1 MGGLHV
7 HFDAV
12 GGVAGDMIVAALL
25 DARPD
30 LRDRVW
36 ADLAAVLPPEAGAPR
51 LLNGAAAGL
60 RAVRFVLGG
69 KPPKHDETAPDQLG
83 PTRRLSREHDKAAI
97 EGHSGPRRSRHAGSA
112 GDYRDMCARIT
123 GARLAKGAA
132 ERALAILSLVAG
144 VEAELHGVPIEEV
157 HFHEIADWD
166 SLADV
171 VAIGSIAAAL
181 EHATYSVSDL
191 PRGGGLVKTRHGL
204 LPVPAPATVAL
215 LKGFVWR
222 DDRIPGERV
231 TPTGA
236 AALAHLVGP
245 SQAAVPRGRLMAV
258 GVGAGVREIE
268 RLPNVLRVLVLDR
281 QSSLDASPR
290 EVAVIS
296 FDVDDMTGEE
306 IAVSAERLRAA
317 PGALDLTVGMRLG
330 KKGRPVHDFRLLART
345 DAVEGVVARC
355 LTETSTL
362 GLRWRVER
370 REVLPRDEG
379 VAPTPAGDVRVKRA
393 IRPDGETSSKAED
406 DDVRGDNF
414 IARRRLRRLVESRS
428 NQTEPHSR

>member
-1 MGGLHV
+1 MARLHV

-36 ADLAAVLPPEAGAPR
+36 ADLGAVLPPEAGAPR
-51 LLNGAAAGL
+51 LLNGVAAGL
-60 RAVRFVLGG
+60 RAVRFQLDGEPL
-69 KPPKHDETAPDQLG
+69 KSDEIASDQLALI
-83 PTRRLSREHDKAAI
+83 PTLSCEREKAA
-97 EGHSGPRRSRHAGSA
+97 GDNHPGPRTGSRAGGA
-112 GDYRDMCARIT
+112 CDYRDMCARIAR
-123 GARLAKGAA
+123 ARLAEGTP
-132 ERALAILSLVAG
+132 ERALAILALIAG
-144 VEAELHGVPIEEV
+144 VEAELHGVPIGEV

-181 EHATYSVSDL
+181 KDATYSVSDL

-222 DDRIPGERV
+222 DDGVAGERV

-236 AALAHLVGP
+236 AALAHLVDP
-245 SQAAVPRGRLMAV
+245 SPAAFPRGRLMAV
-258 GVGAGVREIE
+258 GVGAGMREIE
-268 RLPNVLRVLVLDR
+268 GLPNVLRALVLDR
-281 QSSLDASPR
+281 ESSLDASPR

-306 IAVSAERLRAA
+306 IAVSADRLRAA
-317 PGALDLTVGMRLG
+317 PGALDLTIGMRLG

-345 DAVEGVVARC
+345 DAVEAVVARC

-362 GLRWRVER
+362 GLRWHVES
-370 REVLPRDEG
+370 REVLPRNED
-379 VAPTPAGDVRVKRA
+379 VAPTRAGDVRVKRA
-393 IRPDGETSSKAED
+393 IRPDGEISSKAED
-406 DDVRGDNF
+406 DDVRGESL

-428 NQTEPHSR
+428 NRTEPNS